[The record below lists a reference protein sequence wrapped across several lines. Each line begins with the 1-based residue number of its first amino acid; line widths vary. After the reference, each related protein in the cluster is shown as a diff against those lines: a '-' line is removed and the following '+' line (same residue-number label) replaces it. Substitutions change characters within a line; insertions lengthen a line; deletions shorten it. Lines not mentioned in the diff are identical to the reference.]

1 MTLDWVL
8 TPARVSGAAAL
19 LASYA
24 ALCLRTAWVTRQ
36 RRLAF
41 THDSEEL
48 AGHAGH
54 AQRGPAVLV
63 VFASQTGQAEGL
75 ARAAAR
81 MLGGS
86 GFRVTLL
93 PIDRLDEAVLRA
105 HPHSLWM
112 LSTTGEGDA
121 PDHALR
127 FVQKLLAGTQ
137 DLKGHRSQVLA
148 LGDREYQQFCS
159 FGIQVHEWL
168 LAQGAASDLVCV
180 DNMERATLQAWQG
193 QVNELR
199 QAWLG
204 CEAEVSTAQD
214 DWLLP
219 PASEPF
225 TLKRRTRLNPGSQ
238 SGPLYLLEW
247 EPVSGRLPAWQSGDL
262 ASLAV
267 PADPDRPRDYSIAS
281 IVEDGSL
288 QMLVRLSMREDGT
301 PGVASGWLCEG
312 MVVGD
317 SLALSI
323 RQHSSFRLG
332 ENRGRP
338 LILIGNGSGLAGLLS
353 HLKARVHH
361 GRTEQ
366 WLVFGERNSRHDAF
380 CGEQLA
386 QWLGDGRLQR
396 LDQAWSRDESG
407 DEGRA
412 RYVQDVLL
420 QQGEQLKAWVERG
433 AAIYVCGSRQG
444 MGQGVDQALRQVLGD
459 AGVQVLVHEGRYR
472 RDVY

>member
-1 MTLDWVL
+1 MSLDWVL

-19 LASYA
+19 LAAYA
-24 ALCLRTAWVTRQ
+24 ALCLRTGWMARQ

-48 AGHAGH
+48 AGHV
-54 AQRGPAVLV
+54 QGPPVLV

-93 PIDRLDEAVLRA
+93 PVDRLDGAVLRS

-121 PDHALR
+121 PDHALH
-127 FVQKLLAGTQ
+127 FVQKLLAGAQ
-137 DLKGHRSQVLA
+137 DLSGHRCQVLA
-148 LGDREYQQFCS
+148 LGDREYRQFCS

-168 LAQGAASDLVCV
+168 LAQGAEGDLICV
-180 DNMERATLQAWQG
+180 DNMERAALQAWQG
-193 QVNELR
+193 RVNELR

-204 CEAEVSTAQD
+204 QDAEALPAQD
-214 DWLLP
+214 EWLLP

-225 TLKRRTRLNPGSQ
+225 ILKRRTLLNPGSQ
-238 SGPLYLLEW
+238 GGPLYLLEW

-288 QMLVRLSMREDGT
+288 QMLVRLSLRDDGI
-301 PGVASGWLCEG
+301 PGLASGWLCEG
-312 MVVGD
+312 MAVGD
-317 SLALSI
+317 SLALAI

-332 ENRGRP
+332 ENRERP
-338 LILIGNGSGLAGLLS
+338 LILIGNGSGLAGLLG
-353 HLKARVHH
+353 HLKARVRA
-361 GRTEQ
+361 GRGDQ

-386 QWLGDGRLQR
+386 QWLREGWLQR
-396 LDQAWSRDESG
+396 LDQAWSRDG
-407 DEGRA
+407 DGA

-420 QQGEQLKAWVERG
+420 QQQDQLKAWVQRG
-433 AAIYVCGSRQG
+433 AAIYVCGSQQG
-444 MGQGVDQALRQVLGD
+444 MGQGVDRALRLVLGD
-459 AGVQVLVHEGRYR
+459 TGVQALVHEGRYR